1 MTKKLSALH
10 ISLIIVGV
18 LILDQV
24 TKYITKTNME
34 LGQSIHII
42 GNFFRLTY
50 VENPGMAFGLRI
62 ENNFVFLLLSLIAA
76 ALVFYYLYKLRNESW
91 PLQLAISLIASG
103 AIGNLSDRFIRGSV
117 VDFFDFEFFDISIPA
132 FNLLGFDFSG
142 YYMTRWPVFNIA
154 DMAVS
159 CGMIIIFAFILLKG
173 DPLRETSKESSE
185 SPESA
190 SHAG

>member
-1 MTKKLSALH
+1 MIKKFSAWH
-10 ISLIIVGV
+10 ISLIIISI

-24 TKYITKTNME
+24 TKYFTKTYME

-76 ALVFYYLYKLRNESW
+76 GLVFYYLYKLRNESW
-91 PLQLAISLIASG
+91 PLQLAISMIAAG

-132 FNLLGFDFSG
+132 FKLLGYDFSG

-159 CGMIIIFAFILLKG
+159 GGMIIIFAYIIFKG
-173 DPLRETSKESSE
+173 DPLATTSKESSE
-185 SPESA
+185 YTTN
-190 SHAG
+190 AG